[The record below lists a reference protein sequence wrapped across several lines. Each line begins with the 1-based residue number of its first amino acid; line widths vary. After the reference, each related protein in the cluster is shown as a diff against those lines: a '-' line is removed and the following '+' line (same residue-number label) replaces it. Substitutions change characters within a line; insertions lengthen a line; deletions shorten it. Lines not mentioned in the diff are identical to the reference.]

1 MLAISIASSHPVVA
15 MQHFPFDIVG
25 FDLDGTL
32 LDTSG
37 DLAAAVNHA
46 LAQDGRPALE
56 VAAIKPMIGGGAR
69 LMLAQGLAATGGGD
83 DALLDRLHRILLDHY
98 AANLSVLTAPF
109 PGALAALDA
118 IEARGAKVAVVTNK
132 LEAFARDV
140 LRNLGLLDR
149 LSCLIGGDTM
159 GPGNA
164 KPSPA
169 PIHAM
174 IERSGGGRAVFVGDS
189 IYDISAAHAA
199 NVPAIA
205 CRFGFLM
212 QPVEELGADAI
223 IDHFDEL
230 VPALE
235 RMT

>member
-1 MLAISIASSHPVVA
+1 

-46 LAQDGRPALE
+46 LAQDGRPPLD
-56 VAAIKPMIGGGAR
+56 VAAIRPMIGGGAR
-69 LMLAQGLAATGGGD
+69 LMLSQGLNATGGGD

-98 AANLSVLTAPF
+98 AANLYVHTRPF
-109 PGALAALDA
+109 PGTVAALDA
-118 IEARGAKVAVVTNK
+118 IEAAGAKVAVVTNK
-132 LEAFARDV
+132 LEHFALDV
-140 LRNLGLLDR
+140 LRGAGLLDR
-149 LSCLIGGDTM
+149 LSCVIGGDTM

-169 PIHAM
+169 PIQEM
-174 IERSGGGRAVFVGDS
+174 IRRSGGGRAAFVGDS
-189 IYDISAAHAA
+189 IYDIAAAHAA
-199 NVPAIA
+199 GLPAVA

-212 QPVEELGADAI
+212 QPVEELGAEAI

-230 VPALE
+230 VPTLE
-235 RMT
+235 RLA